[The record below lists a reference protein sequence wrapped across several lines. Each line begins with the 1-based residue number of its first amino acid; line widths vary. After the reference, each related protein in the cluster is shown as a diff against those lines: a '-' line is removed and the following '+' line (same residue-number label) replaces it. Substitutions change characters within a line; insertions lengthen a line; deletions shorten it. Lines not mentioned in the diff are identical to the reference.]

1 MNWDAIT
8 GIGTIA
14 AACVGIIGIWLNF
27 YEKSKRLLIKEE
39 YAPRF
44 VVYATNDSMR
54 TIIITKMVFSV
65 DTHVFYVDIQDGLQE
80 IRIQPGGV
88 EKIVFDG
95 KSVVQSYHKAGID
108 KLCNPAEKI
117 QIVIHD
123 NYRRKYKI
131 KTDLTIGMFES
142 DTM

>member
-27 YEKSKRLLIKEE
+27 YEKTKRLLVKIE
-39 YAPRF
+39 YAPRL
-44 VVYATNDSMR
+44 VVYATNDSLR
-54 TIIITKMVFSV
+54 TVIITKMVFGV
-65 DTHVFYVDIQDGLQE
+65 DSHVFYVDVRDGLQE

-88 EKIVFDG
+88 ARIVFDG

-108 KLCNPAEKI
+108 KLCNQADKI

-123 NYRRKYKI
+123 NYKRQYKI
-131 KTDLTIGMFES
+131 KTEFTIGMFE
-142 DTM
+142 DEY

>member
-1 MNWDAIT
+1 
-8 GIGTIA
+8 
-14 AACVGIIGIWLNF
+14 
-27 YEKSKRLLIKEE
+27 
-39 YAPRF
+39 
-44 VVYATNDSMR
+44 
-54 TIIITKMVFSV
+54 MVFSV

-117 QIVIHD
+117 QIVFHD

-131 KTDLTIGMFES
+131 KTELTIGMFES